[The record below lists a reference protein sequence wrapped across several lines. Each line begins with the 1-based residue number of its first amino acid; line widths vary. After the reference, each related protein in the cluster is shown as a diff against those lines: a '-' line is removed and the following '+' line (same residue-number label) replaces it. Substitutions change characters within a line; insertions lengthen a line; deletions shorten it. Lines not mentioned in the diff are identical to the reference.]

1 MRKNIRKL
9 CLALLLVLAASSMF
23 AGCSAD
29 KQQTASGDPASTEKD
44 EIVISVG
51 AESTTGYDPCTGS
64 GTYLFFSGLLGFDK
78 ECNIVKDLAADYSVS
93 PDGLTYTF
101 VLRNDVKFS
110 DGTAVTA
117 QDVAFTFNTTKN
129 SGSVVD
135 LNDMKSVEAKDAK
148 TVVFTLEK
156 PYSVFLNIVAELGI
170 VPEHAYGANFGEK
183 PVGSGPFVLT
193 QWDKGQQLILTPNP
207 NYYGTKS
214 YFQKVTILFMA
225 EDAVLA
231 AAQAGE
237 LDIAMINPE
246 FGRETAPDGMKLVTV
261 DTVDNRGI
269 NLPTE
274 PEHKDKDGNI
284 AGNDITSDPVIR
296 KALNIG
302 INRQQIINDALNG
315 FGTPAYSVCDTQP
328 WWNPET
334 AINDGRVEEACKM
347 LEDAGWKDTD
357 GDGIREKD
365 GRKAEF
371 IVFGRTDDLQRYTLA
386 VALSNQAKP
395 LGINIKAEAK
405 GWTEAK
411 ALSRSTPTV
420 FGYGSYSPIQMYYTF
435 HSSMINVALNNQANY
450 NNPKVDEYID
460 KALYTVNSEE
470 SMKYW
475 KLAQW
480 DGTTG
485 FGANGGAPWLWL
497 VNIKHIY
504 FINDK
509 LDIGKQRVHPH
520 AHGWAIVQNIN
531 EWSWSE

>member
-1 MRKNIRKL
+1 MKNGIKKL
-9 CLALLLVLAASSMF
+9 CLAVALTFLVTGILG
-23 AGCSAD
+23 GCSSNTSD
-29 KQQTASGDPASTEKD
+29 KTSAEQKKD

-51 AESTTGYDPCTGS
+51 AESTTGYDPCTGA

-78 ECNIVKDLAADYSVS
+78 QCNVVKDLASEYTVS

-101 VLRNDVKFS
+101 MLRDDVKFS
-110 DGTAVTA
+110 DGTPVTA
-117 QDVAFTFNTTKN
+117 QDVVFTFNTTKKN
-129 SGSVVD
+129 DTDID
-135 LNDMKSVEAKDAK
+135 LTDMKSVEAKDEK

-156 PYSVFLNIVAELGI
+156 PYSVFLNIVAERGI
-170 VPEHAYGANFGEK
+170 VPEHAYTANFSEK
-183 PVGSGPFVLT
+183 PVGTGPYVLT

-207 NYYGTKS
+207 YFYGTKS
-214 YFQKVTILFMA
+214 FFKKVTILFME
-225 EDAVLA
+225 EDTVLA
-231 AAQAGE
+231 AAQAGK
-237 LDIAMINPE
+237 LDIAMINPQ
-246 FGRETAPDGMKLVTV
+246 FGKEAPPAGMKLTTLN
-261 DTVDNRGI
+261 TVDNRGI

-274 PEHKDKDGNI
+274 PEHKDKDGNV
-284 AGNDITSDPVIR
+284 AGNDITSELVIR

-334 AINDGRVEEACKM
+334 KIEDGKVEEARKM

-357 GDGIREKD
+357 GDGIREKN
-365 GRKAEF
+365 GKKAEF
-371 IVFGRTDDLQRYTLA
+371 TVFGRTDDLQRYTLA
-386 VALSNQAKP
+386 VALSTQAKP

-405 GWTEAK
+405 GWAEAK

-420 FGYGSYSPIQMYYTF
+420 FGYGSYSPIQMFYSF
-435 HSSMINVALNNQANY
+435 HSSMANVALNNQANY
-450 NNPKVDEYID
+450 KNPKVDEYID
-460 KALYTVNSEE
+460 KALFMTNSEE

-480 DGTTG
+480 DGQTG
-485 FGANGGAPWLWL
+485 FGANGDAPWLWL

-509 LDIGKQRVHPH
+509 LDIGTQRVHPH
-520 AHGWAIVQNIN
+520 AHGWAIVQNVN
-531 EWSWSE
+531 EWTWSK

>member
-1 MRKNIRKL
+1 MINNLKKW
-9 CLALLLVLAASSMF
+9 CGVLLLVCMAAGIF
-23 AGCSAD
+23 AGCSSESGD
-29 KQQTASGDPASTEKD
+29 TASNKEKKD
-44 EIVISVG
+44 DIVISVG
-51 AESTTGYDPCTGS
+51 AESTTGYDPCTGG

-78 ECNIVKDLAADYSVS
+78 QCNIVKDLAKDYTVS
-93 PDGLTYTF
+93 PDGLTYSF
-101 VLRNDVKFS
+101 VLRDDVKFS

-117 QDVAFTFNTTKN
+117 QDVVFTFNTTKE

-135 LNDMKSVEAKDAK
+135 LNDMKSVEAKDDK

-156 PYSVFLNIVAELGI
+156 PYSVFLNIIAERGI
-170 VPEHAYGANFGEK
+170 VPEHAYGASFSEK
-183 PVGSGPFVLT
+183 PTGSGPFVLS
-193 QWDKGQQLILTPNP
+193 QWDKGQQLIITPNP
-207 NYYGTKS
+207 YFYGTQSFFK
-214 YFQKVTILFMA
+214 KVTILFME

-231 AAQAGE
+231 AAQAGT
-237 LDIAMINPE
+237 LDIAMINPQ
-246 FGRETAPDGMKLVTV
+246 FGKETPPQGMKLTTI

-274 PEHKDKDGNI
+274 PESKDEDGSVT
-284 AGNDITSDPVIR
+284 GNDITSDLIIR

-302 INRQQIINDALNG
+302 ISRQQIINDALNG

-334 AINDGRVEEACKM
+334 KIEDGKAAEACKM

-357 GDGIREKD
+357 GDGIREKN

-371 IVFGRTDDLQRYTLA
+371 TVFGRTDDLQRYTLA
-386 VALSNQAKP
+386 VALSNQARP

-420 FGYGSYSPIQMYYTF
+420 FGYGSYSPIQMFYTF
-435 HSSMINVALNNQANY
+435 HSSNINVALNNQANY
-450 NNPKVDEYID
+450 KNPKVDEYID
-460 KALYTVNSEE
+460 KALYTTDNEE

-480 DGTTG
+480 DGETG
-485 FGANGGAPWLWL
+485 FGANGDAPWLWL

-509 LDIGKQRVHPH
+509 LDIGIQRVHPH

-531 EWSWSE
+531 EWTWSE